1 MTSSAGTVTRI
12 GWVVDVQRDFMEPDG
27 RLYVRDLGDA
37 SDPGTTSIVAALG
50 DAVAWMRENCTFYH
64 NRANTTLCGLAYGKP
79 LFLLSPLDPPFDVL
93 NGGPVGVRNKVGVG
107 LLDDLGRVT

>member
-1 MTSSAGTVTRI
+1 MGPRAFQRSNTASHVSSPSSKN
-12 GWVVDVQRDFMEPDG
+12 QR
-27 RLYVRDLGDA
+27 
-37 SDPGTTSIVAALG
+37 
-50 DAVAWMRENCTFYH
+50 FYY

-79 LFLLSPLDPPFDVL
+79 LFLLSPLNPLFDVL